1 MTKLQVFMLFVVG
14 FLFWGVYVPF
24 IIAAFS

>member
-1 MTKLQVFMLFVVG
+1 MSKLEVFMLIVGG
-14 FLFWGVYVPF
+14 FLFWAVFVPF